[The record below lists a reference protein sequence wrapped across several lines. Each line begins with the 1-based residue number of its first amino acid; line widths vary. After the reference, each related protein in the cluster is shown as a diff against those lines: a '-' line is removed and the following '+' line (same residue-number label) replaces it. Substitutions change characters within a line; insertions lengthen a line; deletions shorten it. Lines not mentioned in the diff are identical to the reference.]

1 MTIHWTRRQ
10 FMASVAGLSSGSALL
25 SRPGWSIANQVRK
38 PRVAA
43 ITTVLRFRSHAYNI
57 LENFFEPY
65 LFRGELV
72 DPGVE
77 VVSLFVDQFPEDDMA
92 RNVSQKFA
100 VPLYDSIEK
109 ALCRGGSKLDVD
121 AVLLIGEHGEYP
133 HNELGQHMY
142 PRKQF
147 FDQIA
152 AVVKRAGRGIPLFND
167 KHLSYRW
174 DWAREMID
182 VSRQLGMKMLAGSSV
197 PLAVRRPMLEIPS
210 GAEISAAVSIHGGGL
225 ESYDFHALEVLQS
238 IVEARRGGES
248 GVAQVE
254 LLADEKLEQAEKQ
267 SDWPRELIA
276 AALAAEQQHDEPRQ
290 SRPRASLPTVNN
302 QPPPQPNIK
311 VTSRHAIRLTYRD
324 GFKATVLKN
333 GSSSDRWNFAC
344 RLAGETA
351 PRACMFFNGPW
362 GNRCLFKALSHAI
375 QHLFKTGQPP
385 YPVERTLLVSGILD
399 AAMHSHDAKG
409 AIIDTPHLA
418 VRYSPQDFS
427 SFRENGASWRILTR
441 ESDQPVEFSPGD
453 RRV

>member
-1 MTIHWTRRQ
+1 MTRRWTRRL
-10 FMASVAGLSSGSALL
+10 FVASVAGIGAGLSQL
-25 SRPGWSIANQVRK
+25 PGPNRGIASQDRK
-38 PRVAA
+38 PRVAV

-57 LENFFEPY
+57 LENFFRPY
-65 LFRGELV
+65 LFRGEFV

-77 VVSLFVDQFPEDDMA
+77 VASLFVDQFPEDDMA
-92 RNVSQKFA
+92 RALSRKLDL
-100 VPLYDSIEK
+100 PMYDSIEK
-109 ALCRGGSKLDVD
+109 ALCRGRDKLDVD
-121 AVLLIGEHGEYP
+121 AVLLIGEHGDYP

-174 DWAREMID
+174 DWAREMFD

-197 PLAVRRPMLEIPS
+197 PLAQRRPMLDIPS
-210 GAEISAAVSIHGGGL
+210 GVEISEAVSVHGGGL

-248 GVAQVE
+248 GVARVE
-254 LLADEKLEQAEKQ
+254 LLADDKYDRAEKE
-267 SDWPRELIA
+267 SDWPQELIA

-290 SRPRASLPTVNN
+290 TRPRAMIPTVSNPS
-302 QPPPQPNIK
+302 PPPPNIK

-324 GFKATVLKN
+324 GFKATVLKS

-344 RLAGETA
+344 RLAGEAT

-375 QHLFKTGQPP
+375 QHLFKTGETP

-399 AAMHSHDAKG
+399 AAMHSHHAG
-409 AIIDTPHLA
+409 GLSIETPHLA
-418 VRYSPQDFS
+418 LRYSPKDFS
-427 SFRENGASWRILTR
+427 SFRENGASWQILTR
-441 ESDQPVEFSPGD
+441 ETDQPVEFSPGD
-453 RRV
+453 RR